1 MRRPCI
7 EVANDGAEPASASVS
22 HSPTLIEITLAVL
35 AVTIS
40 VNESIRPV
48 LVAGLS

>member
-1 MRRPCI
+1 MD
-7 EVANDGAEPASASVS
+7 VANDGEPSPAAVS
-22 HSPTLIEITLAVL
+22 HSPRLIEITLAVL

-40 VNESIRPV
+40 VIESISPE